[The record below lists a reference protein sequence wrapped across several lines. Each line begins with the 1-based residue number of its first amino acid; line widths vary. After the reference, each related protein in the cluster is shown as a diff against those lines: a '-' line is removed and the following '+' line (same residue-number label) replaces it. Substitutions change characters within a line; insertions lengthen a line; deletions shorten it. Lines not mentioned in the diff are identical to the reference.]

1 MSTPQAAI
9 SNADV
14 RMLENKRNI
23 LFEEFKL
30 LSCELNLVVPIFLDW
45 HYFYRLM
52 GTIIRWITCM
62 INKSIPLHIIL
73 VDVKL

>member
-1 MSTPQAAI
+1 MSTPRAAI

-30 LSCELNLVVPIFLDW
+30 LSCEMNLVVPIFLDW

-52 GTIIRWITCM
+52 GTIIR
-62 INKSIPLHIIL
+62 
-73 VDVKL
+73 